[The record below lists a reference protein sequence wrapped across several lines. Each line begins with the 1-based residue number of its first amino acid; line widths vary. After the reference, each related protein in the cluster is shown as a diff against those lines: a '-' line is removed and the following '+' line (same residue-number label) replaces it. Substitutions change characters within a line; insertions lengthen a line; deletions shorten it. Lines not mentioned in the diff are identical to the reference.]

1 MNNSKLHP
9 YIKFSWNDSM
19 KENLKVMINSVKKN
33 ALTIVVNSKNT
44 WAKNIT
50 VDELG
55 KMWAPQ
61 GQGKITKRTE
71 Y

>member
-1 MNNSKLHP
+1 
-9 YIKFSWNDSM
+9 M